1 MPVLDI
7 ATLACPVKGGV
18 ALCDESVTVVC
29 DESQH
34 HAGCDVYSVALGGCT
49 IYIIIAQASADA
61 HARSV
66 SSCIVLLPGQPAA
79 SSGGQGSLSEAPGQ
93 PLCATVR
100 LGDLQRVEPEEG
112 GAGLARTLRLTAVV
126 VADVS
131 AVTGACLS
139 ALHIGGIGRGL
150 SAGLCL
156 LARRGVSARTH
167 SAVIQR
173 LIGML

>member
-1 MPVLDI
+1 MSRTISIL
-7 ATLACPVKGGV
+7 
-18 ALCDESVTVVC
+18 VV
-29 DESQH
+29 
-34 HAGCDVYSVALGGCT
+34 
-49 IYIIIAQASADA
+49 QASADA

-93 PLCATVR
+93 TLCATVR
-100 LGDLQRVEPEEG
+100 LGDLQRVIIRVEPEEG
-112 GAGLARTLRLTAVV
+112 GTGLARTLRLTAVV

-131 AVTGACLS
+131 AVTGACLN

-156 LARRGVSARTH
+156 LARRGGAFARTR
-167 SAVIQR
+167 SAAIQHPMHDVSSNAVGLPTSMFTAGVR
-173 LIGML
+173 GVPCFDPRPDPCRRYHRHHA

>member
-49 IYIIIAQASADA
+49 ICILLVQASADA

-66 SSCIVLLPGQPAA
+66 SSCIVLLPGQPTA

-93 PLCATVR
+93 SLCATVR
-100 LGDLQRVEPEEG
+100 LGDLQRVIISVEPEEG
-112 GAGLARTLRLTAVV
+112 GTGLARTLRLTAVV
-126 VADVS
+126 VVDVS
-131 AVTGACLS
+131 AVAGTCLN
-139 ALHIGGIGRGL
+139 ALHMGG
-150 SAGLCL
+150 
-156 LARRGVSARTH
+156 
-167 SAVIQR
+167 
-173 LIGML
+173 

>member
-1 MPVLDI
+1 MP
-7 ATLACPVKGGV
+7 
-18 ALCDESVTVVC
+18 ALCKSVTAVATPP
-29 DESQH
+29 
-34 HAGCDVYSVALGGCT
+34 AGCDVCSVALGGCT
-49 IYIIIAQASADA
+49 ILNPHAQASADA

-100 LGDLQRVEPEEG
+100 LGDLQRVIISVEPEEG
-112 GAGLARTLRLTAVV
+112 GTGLARTLRLTAVV

-131 AVTGACLS
+131 AVTGTCLN

-156 LARRGVSARTH
+156 LVRGGGEASARTH